1 MSTDLRALS
10 VILQGQQPRPK
21 KALALALAIG
31 AEVLLIGAVVW
42 ESEQRQP
49 PPPAA
54 LPPMQLQLIQPETPK
69 PTPPTPKPVK
79 VKETPKPT
87 PKPVPKPVPRPT
99 PRPAPQ
105 TAPVKEVLPPSPLP
119 SPVQAPPA
127 PVVPPAPPPPAPVNP
142 AVKADYLAQVKGA
155 IQAAVHFPDAA
166 RMLGQGGRV
175 QVAFTLQNGQI
186 SGLRILQKGSME
198 AFDSAALAAVR
209 SAQLPPVPAELR
221 GKVYQ
226 LELWVEF
233 VLHDND

>member
-69 PTPPTPKPVK
+69 PTPPT
-79 VKETPKPT
+79 
-87 PKPVPKPVPRPT
+87 PKPVPRPT

>member
-1 MSTDLRALS
+1 M
-10 VILQGQQPRPK
+10 PR
-21 KALALALAIG
+21 
-31 AEVLLIGAVVW
+31 
-42 ESEQRQP
+42 
-49 PPPAA
+49 
-54 LPPMQLQLIQPETPK
+54 T
-69 PTPPTPKPVK
+69 
-79 VKETPKPT
+79 
-87 PKPVPKPVPRPT
+87 
-99 PRPAPQ
+99 APQ
-105 TAPVKEVLPPSPLP
+105 AAPVKEVLPPSPLP

-127 PVVPPAPPPPAPVNP
+127 PPVPPTPPPPAPVNP

-186 SGLRILQKGSME
+186 IGLRILQKGSME
-198 AFDSAALAAVR
+198 AFDNAALAAVR
-209 SAQLPPVPAELR
+209 SAHLPPVPAELR